1 MTREEVKQKVIE
13 VISEQVAYAQDDPI
27 TEDMTLEDLTMDSL
41 DEVEVLMSFEE
52 EYNVNITDEDAE
64 KCVTVKDVVDLMD
77 RVLNPAESEEVSA
90 SDSDYGCA
98 EEASK

>member
-13 VISEQVAYAQDDPI
+13 VISEQVAYEQDDPI

-41 DEVEVLMSFEE
+41 DRVEVLMSFEE
-52 EYNVNITDEDAE
+52 EYDVNITDEDAE

-77 RVLNPAESEEVSA
+77 RVLNSAESTEVPA
-90 SDSDYGCA
+90 SESDA
-98 EEASK
+98 EDTSK

>member
-13 VISEQVAYAQDDPI
+13 VISEQVAYDQDDPI

-41 DEVEVLMSFEE
+41 DKVEVLMSFEE
-52 EYNVNITDEDAE
+52 EYDVNITDEDAE

-90 SDSDYGCA
+90 SESDA

>member
-1 MTREEVKQKVIE
+1 MTCEEVKQKVIE
-13 VISEQVAYAQDDPI
+13 VISEQVAYDQDDPI

-41 DEVEVLMSFEE
+41 DKVEVLMSFEE

-90 SDSDYGCA
+90 SESDA

>member
-13 VISEQVAYAQDDPI
+13 VISEQVAYEQDDPI

-41 DEVEVLMSFEE
+41 DRVEVLMSFEE
-52 EYNVNITDEDAE
+52 EYDVNITDEDAE

-77 RVLNPAESEEVSA
+77 RVLNPAESKEVPA
-90 SDSDYGCA
+90 SESDA
-98 EEASK
+98 EDTSK

>member
-13 VISEQVAYAQDDPI
+13 VISEQVAYDQDDPI

-41 DEVEVLMSFEE
+41 DKVEVLMSLEE
-52 EYNVNITDEDAE
+52 EYDVNITDEDAE

-77 RVLNPAESEEVSA
+77 RVLNPAESTEVSA
-90 SDSDYGCA
+90 SESDA
-98 EEASK
+98 VEASK

>member
-13 VISEQVAYAQDDPI
+13 VISEQVAYDQDDPI
-27 TEDMTLEDLTMDSL
+27 TEDMTLDDLTMDSL
-41 DEVEVLMSFEE
+41 DKVEVLMSFEE
-52 EYNVNITDEDAE
+52 KYDVNITDEDAE

-90 SDSDYGCA
+90 SESDA

>member
-13 VISEQVAYAQDDPI
+13 VISEQVAYDQDDPI

-41 DEVEVLMSFEE
+41 DKVEVLMSFEE
-52 EYNVNITDEDAE
+52 KYDVNITDEDAE

-77 RVLNPAESEEVSA
+77 RVHNPAESEEVSA
-90 SDSDYGCA
+90 SESDA

>member
-13 VISEQVAYAQDDPI
+13 VIAEQVAYDQDDPI
-27 TEDMTLEDLTMDSL
+27 TEDMTLDDLTMDSL
-41 DEVEVLMSFEE
+41 DKVEVLMSFEE
-52 EYNVNITDEDAE
+52 EYDVNITDEDAE

-90 SDSDYGCA
+90 SESDA

>member
-13 VISEQVAYAQDDPI
+13 VISEQVAYDQDDPI
-27 TEDMTLEDLTMDSL
+27 TEDMTLDDLTMDSL
-41 DEVEVLMSFEE
+41 DKVEVLMSFEE
-52 EYNVNITDEDAE
+52 KYDVNITDEDAE

-77 RVLNPAESEEVSA
+77 HVLNPAESEEVSA
-90 SDSDYGCA
+90 SESDA

>member
-77 RVLNPAESEEVSA
+77 RVLNPAESEEVPA
-90 SDSDYGCA
+90 SESDA
-98 EEASK
+98 EDTSK

>member
-13 VISEQVAYAQDDPI
+13 VISEQVAYDQDDPI

-41 DEVEVLMSFEE
+41 DKVEVLMSLEE
-52 EYNVNITDEDAE
+52 EYDVNITDEDAE

-90 SDSDYGCA
+90 SESDA

>member
-13 VISEQVAYAQDDPI
+13 VISEQVAYDQDDPI

-41 DEVEVLMSFEE
+41 DKVEVLMSFEE

-90 SDSDYGCA
+90 SESDA

>member
-13 VISEQVAYAQDDPI
+13 VISEQVAYDQDDPI

-41 DEVEVLMSFEE
+41 DKVEVLMSFEE
-52 EYNVNITDEDAE
+52 GYDVNITDEDAE

-90 SDSDYGCA
+90 SGSDA

>member
-13 VISEQVAYAQDDPI
+13 VISEQVAYDQDDPI

-41 DEVEVLMSFEE
+41 DKVEVLMSFEE
-52 EYNVNITDEDAE
+52 EYDVNITDEDAE

-77 RVLNPAESEEVSA
+77 RVLNPAESTEVSA
-90 SDSDYGCA
+90 SESDA

>member
-13 VISEQVAYAQDDPI
+13 VISEQVAYDQDDPI

-41 DEVEVLMSFEE
+41 DRVEVLMSFEE
-52 EYNVNITDEDAE
+52 EYDVNITDEDAE

-77 RVLNPAESEEVSA
+77 RVLKPAESTEVPA
-90 SDSDYGCA
+90 SESDA
-98 EEASK
+98 EDTSK

>member
-13 VISEQVAYAQDDPI
+13 VISEQVAYDQDDPI

-41 DEVEVLMSFEE
+41 DKVEVLMSFEE
-52 EYNVNITDEDAE
+52 EYDVNITDEDAE

-77 RVLNPAESEEVSA
+77 RVLNPAESTEVSA
-90 SDSDYGCA
+90 SARVAD
-98 EEASK
+98 EASK

>member
-13 VISEQVAYAQDDPI
+13 VISEQVAYEQDDPI

-41 DEVEVLMSFEE
+41 DRVEVLMSFEE
-52 EYNVNITDEDAE
+52 EYDVNIRDEDAE

-77 RVLNPAESEEVSA
+77 RVLNPAESTEVPA
-90 SDSDYGCA
+90 SESDA
-98 EEASK
+98 EDTSK

>member
-13 VISEQVAYAQDDPI
+13 VISEQVAYDQDDPI

-41 DEVEVLMSFEE
+41 DKVEVLMSLEE
-52 EYNVNITDEDAE
+52 EYDVNITDEDAD

-90 SDSDYGCA
+90 SESDA

>member
-13 VISEQVAYAQDDPI
+13 VISEQVAYDQDDPI
-27 TEDMTLEDLTMDSL
+27 TEDMTLDDLTMDSL
-41 DEVEVLMSFEE
+41 DKVEVLMSFEE
-52 EYNVNITDEDAE
+52 EYDVNITDEDAE

-90 SDSDYGCA
+90 SESDA

>member
-13 VISEQVAYAQDDPI
+13 VISEQVAYDQDDPI

-41 DEVEVLMSFEE
+41 DKVEVLMSLEE
-52 EYNVNITDEDAE
+52 KYDVNITDEDAE

-90 SDSDYGCA
+90 SESDA